1 MLRFLCGIGNTSV
14 ASRERDREDGGTGVA
29 HDRATLVIVG
39 LLTTFLWGFSLAD
52 AEDPARHLRAETVIP
67 QRGDNLC
74 VGFDSV
80 WMMND
85 QNLTR
90 IALADNAVTEIPIAG
105 ATGRWRRIAIG
116 EGAVWVA
123 DNVSQSI
130 YKIDPQT
137 NRVVITIPADFFAN
151 NEKEG
156 EIGAGE
162 GAVWAITGSGADA
175 VLRRYS
181 PQNGTEQAAI
191 PLPSPSAR
199 GVVVAFGSVWIAG
212 TTGVELY
219 RIDPATNQII
229 ATIDLHAR
237 PVALSSGEGSVW
249 VRQIDGTVQRIDG
262 HSGTLLAT
270 FATDAADNMG
280 DIAVGGGFVWVNS
293 NSAPLLQID
302 PRTNSQRSRYASP
315 TGEFMGYTIAYGG
328 GSLWLGG
335 SAVFRIK
342 PPE

>member
-1 MLRFLCGIGNTSV
+1 M
-14 ASRERDREDGGTGVA
+14 APSRAR
-29 HDRATLVIVG
+29 LVVG
-39 LLTTFLWGFSLAD
+39 LLTAFVWESSFAT
-52 AEDPARHLRAETVIP
+52 AEEPVRQMRAETVIP
-67 QRGDNLC
+67 ERGDNLC
-74 VGFDSV
+74 VGFGSV

-85 QNLTR
+85 RHLMR
-90 IALADNAVTEIPIAG
+90 IALADNAVAEIPIES
-105 ATGRWRRIAIG
+105 ATGRWRRIAVG

-123 DNVSQSI
+123 DNISQSI
-130 YKIDPQT
+130 YKVDPQT
-137 NRVVITIPADFFAN
+137 NRVVMTIPADFFAN

-162 GAVWAITGSGADA
+162 GAVWAITGSGSDA
-175 VLRRYS
+175 VLRRS
-181 PQNGTEQAAI
+181 SAQTGTEQAAI

-199 GVVVAFGSVWIAG
+199 GVVVAFGSIWIAG
-212 TTGVELY
+212 TRGVELY
-219 RIDPATNQII
+219 RIDPAANQII

-262 HSGTLLAT
+262 QSGNLLAT
-270 FATDAADNMG
+270 FATDAADNFG

-293 NSAPLLQID
+293 QTVPLLQID

-315 TGEFMGYTIAYGG
+315 AGEFMGYTIAYGG

>member
-1 MLRFLCGIGNTSV
+1 
-14 ASRERDREDGGTGVA
+14 
-29 HDRATLVIVG
+29 
-39 LLTTFLWGFSLAD
+39 
-52 AEDPARHLRAETVIP
+52 
-67 QRGDNLC
+67 
-74 VGFDSV
+74 
-80 WMMND
+80 MMND

-105 ATGRWRRIAIG
+105 ATGRWRRIAVG

-137 NRVVITIPADFFAN
+137 NRVVMTIPADFFAN

-199 GVVVAFGSVWIAG
+199 GVVVAFGSVWVAG

-219 RIDPATNQII
+219 RIGPATDQII

-249 VRQIDGTVQRIDG
+249 VRQIDGTVQRING

-302 PRTNSQRSRYASP
+302 PRTNSQRSRYAAP